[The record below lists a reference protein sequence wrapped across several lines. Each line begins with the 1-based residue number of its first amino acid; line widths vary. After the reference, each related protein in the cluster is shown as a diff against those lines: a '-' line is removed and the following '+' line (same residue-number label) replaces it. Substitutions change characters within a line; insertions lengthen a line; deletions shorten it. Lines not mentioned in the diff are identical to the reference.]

1 MTTQGSPSPAIEVE
15 SVSLSFGGLL
25 ALDAMSLQ
33 VKEGEILG
41 LVGPNGCGK
50 TTLLNCINRVY
61 RAETGSIRLFGAPLD
76 RLRADQVASMGV
88 ARTFQATTAFRDI
101 SVLDLVLIGRHVRT
115 TSGFWSSLI
124 GRASL
129 SGRERAGRGRALEF
143 IEFVGLRDVAGHDVG
158 ALSYA
163 TAKLA
168 DLARALAAEPRVLL
182 LDEPASG
189 LSRSARRWMV
199 NLLPRIRHELG
210 MTVVIIE
217 HDMALVTQVCDRVV
231 VMKAGTRF
239 ADGPPRVV
247 LQDPAVVGSLMGMT
261 DTSSN
266 GASTAEGGRS

>member
-1 MTTQGSPSPAIEVE
+1 
-15 SVSLSFGGLL
+15 
-25 ALDAMSLQ
+25 MSLD
-33 VKEGEILG
+33 VREGEILG

-61 RAETGSIRLFGAPLD
+61 RAEQGSIRLFGQAID
-76 RLRADQVASMGV
+76 TKRADQVAEMGV

-101 SVLDLVLIGRHVRT
+101 SVLDLVLIGRHVRIS
-115 TSGFWSSLI
+115 SGFW
-124 GRASL
+124 ASL
-129 SGRERAGRGRALEF
+129 VGVPRLTGSERLQRARALEF

-189 LSRSARRWMV
+189 LSRSARHWMAE
-199 NLLPRIRHELG
+199 LLPRIRNELG

-217 HDMALVTQVCDRVV
+217 HDMALVNRVCDRVV

-239 ADGPPRVV
+239 ADGPPHVV
-247 LQDPAVVGSLMGMT
+247 LADPAVVGSLMGIT
-261 DTSSN
+261 DATT
-266 GASTAEGGRS
+266 TAAAADVPET